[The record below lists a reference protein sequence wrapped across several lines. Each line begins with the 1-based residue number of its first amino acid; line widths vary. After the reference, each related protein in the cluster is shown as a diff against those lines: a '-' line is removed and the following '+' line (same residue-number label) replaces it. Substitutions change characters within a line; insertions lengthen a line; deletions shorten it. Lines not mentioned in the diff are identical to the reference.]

1 MLSVNLSVTATKKP
15 TAVMESG
22 EQWGEEEAGKG
33 FLVLSPTQLRDKSKI
48 QHLLCLS
55 YLGYAHC
62 WALSERFGG
71 GRCVPQVPSRR
82 LPQLTS

>member
-1 MLSVNLSVTATKKP
+1 
-15 TAVMESG
+15 MESG

-33 FLVLSPTQLRDKSKI
+33 LLVLSPTQLRDKSKI

-62 WALSERFGG
+62 WALSEQFGG